1 MPIMSLIKAFPIQC
15 FKLHGMKNLFV
26 LFILLMQ
33 LSVQGQASNHSKA
46 LEAAVLQFNQT
57 SKSPAY
63 QDLYLQFEQLYAVN
77 KTNWLIPYYAG
88 MTKSIMCLLKMGDRD
103 ALANDA
109 LLWVARAK
117 SIAQNDEIYCAE
129 SLAYTAKMSVNPAL
143 RWFSYEGKIK
153 NALRMAKKLNP
164 NNPRAYILE
173 ANIQLKLP
181 FIFGG
186 GCKSTKPLIQK
197 AELGLNAQTK
207 TNSVEPSWG
216 IQSLVQL
223 KKACPY

>member
-1 MPIMSLIKAFPIQC
+1 
-15 FKLHGMKNLFV
+15 MKNLLVLFV
-26 LFILLMQ
+26 LLLQ
-33 LSVQGQASNHSKA
+33 LPLQAQSPNQSKV
-46 LEAAVLQFNQT
+46 LESAVMQFNQANNPN
-57 SKSPAY
+57 SYK
-63 QDLYLQFEQLYAVN
+63 QLYLQFEQLYSVD

-117 SIAQNDEIYCAE
+117 AIEVNDEIYCAE
-129 SLAYTAKMSVNPAL
+129 SLAYTAKMSVNPTL
-143 RWFSYEGKIK
+143 RWFTYEGKIK
-153 NALRMAKKLNP
+153 NSLSLAKKLNP

-173 ANIQLKLP
+173 ANIQQKLP

-186 GCKSTKPLIQK
+186 GCKSAKPLIQK
-197 AELGLNAQTK
+197 AEMFFSTQTK
-207 TNSVEPSWG
+207 ANSIEPTWG
-216 IQSLVQL
+216 IQSLVKL